1 MWAQTHQNRREEP
14 LSVTNSAQINKENWE
29 REGKS
34 GGGNE
39 YMCLLCSFQLMGLF
53 YLFVNVLKGLY

>member
-14 LSVTNSAQINKENWE
+14 SSVTNSAQINKENWG

-34 GGGNE
+34 GGANE
-39 YMCLLCSFQLMGLF
+39 YMCLLSSFQLMGLF
-53 YLFVNVLKGLY
+53 HLFVYVLKGLY